1 MSALVVHVLV
11 GPTASG
17 KSVVAQ
23 HLACANRPPAPIL
36 SADSMAIYRGMDIGT
51 AKPTAAE
58 RGIVPTFGF
67 DLVDPGQPFSVGDYI
82 AAIRAAAPAIAA
94 CDAIPIVVGGTGLYV
109 KGLLE
114 GLDSAPSD
122 PALRATA
129 EALLAAEGLAA
140 LQAATRALD
149 PIQYA
154 RLRDPE
160 NPRRVVRAY
169 ERLAAGQPLP
179 TTSDRPKPKIAGLR
193 LPPEE
198 LRARIE
204 RRARQMFAHGLVDE
218 LRALREHYPRL
229 SDTARHAIGYQEA
242 GRVLDGQLT
251 EEQAIH
257 LTAVRTAQYSKR
269 QMTWFRH
276 QADVV
281 WIDVGPRDSIERLA
295 GQIRQVWATFG
306 PASLQ
311 I

>member
-1 MSALVVHVLV
+1 MSALAAHLLV

-17 KSVVAQ
+17 KSAVAL
-23 HLACANRPPAPIL
+23 HLAMEARPPRPIL
-36 SADSMAIYRGMDIGT
+36 AADSMTVYRGMDVGT
-51 AKPTAAE
+51 AKPDAAE
-58 RGIVPTFGF
+58 RAAVPSFGY
-67 DLVDPGQPFSVGDYI
+67 DLVDPDRSFSVGDYL

-94 CDAIPIVVGGTGLYV
+94 CGAAPIVVGGTGLYV
-109 KGLLE
+109 KCLLE

-122 PALRATA
+122 PVHRAAA
-129 EALLAAEGLAA
+129 EALLNVEGLAA

-149 PIQYA
+149 PVQYD

-169 ERLAAGQPLP
+169 ELLASGQPLP
-179 TTSDRPKPKIAGLR
+179 VVVERPKPRIAGLR
-193 LPPEE
+193 LPPDE

-218 LRALREHYPRL
+218 VRALREAYPAL
-229 SDTARHAIGYQEA
+229 SDTARHAIGYKEA
-242 GRVLDGQLT
+242 ARVLDGEMP

-281 WIDVGPRDSIERLA
+281 WVDVGPRDSIERIA
-295 GQIRQVWATFG
+295 GRVQRIWATHG
-306 PASLQ
+306 HAALRL
-311 I
+311 